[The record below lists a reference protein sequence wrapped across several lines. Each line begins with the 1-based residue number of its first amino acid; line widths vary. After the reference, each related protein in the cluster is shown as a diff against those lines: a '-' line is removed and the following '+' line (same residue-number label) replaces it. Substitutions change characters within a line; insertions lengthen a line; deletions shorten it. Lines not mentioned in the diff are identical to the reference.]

1 MSEKQ
6 AKRKRRQSRKQRA
19 AMMDNGGQSTLWE
32 MDSVEQLTAGATG
45 TAPAEGDTPTHTS
58 AAPPARQNGSAAFGP
73 LAIAL
78 SAAVPLQVW
87 EFYQQQGPTVVEIE
101 EGRAFGRVLAERGDR
116 LLYRGSKRGETGE
129 LFGDLARALAAVCFV
144 VPGGFPDLFG
154 ERYDAVEIL
163 GGWIGK
169 AAAREYCQEI
179 TERYA
184 ADLPQVTATFMVGGS
199 ETEAEALT
207 CDVTLWFDLA
217 SDAEILHLRAEDYRS
232 AKPGEG
238 GMAARIV
245 TWAADRNA
253 PLAALCQRA
262 STAGQAIIC
271 RVDAGQ
277 ADYYCYV
284 HRRKLLTKA
293 AERA

>member
-19 AMMDNGGQSTLWE
+19 ALTGNGGQTSLWQ
-32 MDSVEQLTAGATG
+32 MDPAEQLAAGATG
-45 TAPAEGDTPTHTS
+45 TAPGEGNAPTHTNT
-58 AAPPARQNGSAAFGP
+58 APLARPNGSAVFGP
-73 LAIAL
+73 LAIA
-78 SAAVPLQVW
+78 
-87 EFYQQQGPTVVEIE
+87 
-101 EGRAFGRVLAERGDR
+101 
-116 LLYRGSKRGETGE
+116 

-163 GGWIGK
+163 GGWIGE
-169 AAAREYCQEI
+169 AAARAYCQEI
-179 TERYA
+179 TERYC
-184 ADLPQVTATFMVGGS
+184 ADLPQVTATFTVGGS
-199 ETEAEALT
+199 ETESEALT
-207 CDVTLWFDLA
+207 CDVTLWFDMA
-217 SDAEILHLRAEDYRS
+217 RDEEILRLHAEDYRS
-232 AKPGEG
+232 TQQGDG
-238 GMAARIV
+238 GVAARIV

-284 HRRKLLTKA
+284 HRRKLLTRT
-293 AERA
+293 AERT

>member
-6 AKRKRRQSRKQRA
+6 TKRKRRAQRRS
-19 AMMDNGGQSTLWE
+19 NPGNEQPSGTQGSLWE
-32 MDSVEQLTAGATG
+32 QSSSEQPANAPALHSPGFG
-45 TAPAEGDTPTHTS
+45 TASES
-58 AAPPARQNGSAAFGP
+58 SRQLQGRQRGEAAFGP

-78 SAAVPLQVW
+78 SAAVPLQVM
-87 EFYQQQGPTVVEIE
+87 EFYQQGGPGMIEIE

-116 LLYRGSKRGETGE
+116 LLYRGSRPGETAD
-129 LFGDLARALAAVCFV
+129 LFADLARALAAVCFV

-163 GGWIGK
+163 GGWIGEE
-169 AAAREYCQEI
+169 AARAYCQEI
-179 TERYA
+179 TERYL
-184 ADLPQVTATFMVGGS
+184 ADLPQVMATFTMAGS
-199 ETEAEALT
+199 ETPPETIT

-217 SDAEILHLRAEDYRS
+217 GDEEILRLRAEDYRS
-232 AKPGEG
+232 ALQGEG
-238 GMAARIV
+238 GVAARIV
-245 TWAADRNA
+245 AWAAERHA

-262 STAGQAIIC
+262 NTAGQGVTC

-277 ADYYCYV
+277 ANYYCSV
-284 HRRKLLTKA
+284 HRRKLRTSA